1 MMNDY
6 TNIEIVHNVILSILF
21 PYSGFTCKNSQIQ
34 IKNIEIQK

>member
-6 TNIEIVHNVILSILF
+6 TNIEIVHNVILSILS
-21 PYSGFTCKNSQIQ
+21 PYSGFTYKNSQIQ